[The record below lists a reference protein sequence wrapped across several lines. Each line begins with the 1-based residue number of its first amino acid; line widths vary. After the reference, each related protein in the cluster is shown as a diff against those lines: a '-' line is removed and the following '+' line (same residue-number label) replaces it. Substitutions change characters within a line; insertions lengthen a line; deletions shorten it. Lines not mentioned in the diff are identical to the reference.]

1 MVTQYEIDPMAITDF
16 ERDEEAL
23 QRFLIF
29 GIIAA
34 GKDSDW
40 AAAKV
45 GDLLRHKPEGVLPL
59 AYLAENETALHNALV
74 ANRVGQYNRIKRA
87 ILDAAKTDLRTAT
100 VNEID
105 DIFGVGP
112 KTARLFILHSRADA
126 EVAVLDT
133 HILKWLKDLGV
144 ENVPSVTPDGKEYER
159 LERLA
164 IRFKRAN
171 YPGLSLAQADLLIWA
186 RYSGRLSGEEV

>member
-1 MVTQYEIDPMAITDF
+1 MSELYAINPLAITDF

-40 AAAKV
+40 AATKV
-45 GDLLRHKPEGVLPL
+45 GDLLRRKPEGVLPL
-59 AYLAENETALHNALV
+59 AYLAENETALHNTLV
-74 ANRVGQYNRIKRA
+74 ANRVGQYNRIKKA
-87 ILDAAKTDLRTAT
+87 ILDATRLDLRTAT
-100 VNEID
+100 VDEID
-105 DIFGVGP
+105 SIFGVGP

-144 ENVPSVTPDGKEYER
+144 ENVPSSTPDGKEYER

-164 IRFKRAN
+164 IRFKKAK

-186 RYSGRLSGEEV
+186 RYSGRLSEEEV